1 LAAAARSVAICL
13 VLLSWAVCSWV
24 TLALGGGKG
33 PLARGDFVLH
43 RRDRDLRLGTSFGGL
58 GLGFGDLFQNAFEG
72 RLELFLRT
80 VGIQLQRIRRC
91 AHQHLFADG
100 KFLPDFQLELEF
112 GLIHH

>member
-1 LAAAARSVAICL
+1 MGAPIFFTGLQLRDAR
-13 VLLSWAVCSWV
+13 
-24 TLALGGGKG
+24 LGGGQRS
-33 PLARGDFVLH
+33 LARGDFVLH
-43 RRDRDLRLGTSFGGL
+43 RRDRGLRLRARFGGF
-58 GLGFGDLFQNAFEG
+58 GLGFGDLLQNAFEG

-100 KFLPDFQLELEF
+100 KFLPDLQLELEF

>member
-1 LAAAARSVAICL
+1 MARPVRS
-13 VLLSWAVCSWV
+13 
-24 TLALGGGKG
+24 
-33 PLARGDFVLH
+33 GDFVLH
-43 RRDRDLRLGTSFGGL
+43 RRDRGLRLGAGFGGF
-58 GLGFGDLFQNAFEG
+58 GLGFGDLLQNAFEG

-100 KFLPDFQLELEF
+100 KFLPDLQLELEF